1 MQSPLF
7 LPIRLALFVAS
18 LLESLGVDIA
28 ENVRSM
34 EVFSYL
40 YAEVYLDNIGNE
52 EER

>member
-1 MQSPLF
+1 
-7 LPIRLALFVAS
+7 VAS

-34 EVFSYL
+34 EVLSYF
-40 YAEVYLDNIGNE
+40 YAEVFLDNIGNE